1 MEPANGGDTPPFFIN
16 ISGWDKESL
25 FPRLLRVALDP
36 TGICAVLDAVLNTVD
51 HAVGNAGFIDV
62 WIAVLIVIEET

>member
-1 MEPANGGDTPPFFIN
+1 M
-16 ISGWDKESL
+16 
-25 FPRLLRVALDP
+25 ALDP